1 MVRVIAVIAGLATTL
16 PAIAGEMT
24 ASEAR
29 HYVVGKLFR
38 YTCFDGT
45 RGMARVHDDGSVD
58 GFIQV
63 RGTGLTRYGT
73 MPIGTLRANGERV
86 CASLPHSIVQP
97 CFYLERTHDSGFR
110 GSVVGMS
117 FAYCDFTLQQD
128 AHAEQPVRNG
138 QLSVS
143 ADVAVAEDR

>member
-1 MVRVIAVIAGLATTL
+1 MLRVIAVMAGLATAL
-16 PAIAGEMT
+16 PRGASQMT
-24 ASEAR
+24 VGEAR
-29 HYVVGKLFR
+29 HFVVCKLFR

-45 RGMARVHDDGSVD
+45 RGMARLHDDGSVD

-63 RGTGLTRYGT
+63 RGTGVTRYGT
-73 MPIGTLRANGERV
+73 MPIGTLRPNGERV

-110 GSVVGMS
+110 GSLVGMS

-128 AHAEQPVRNG
+128 AQVDQPA
-138 QLSVS
+138 QKSPLSVA
-143 ADVAVAEDR
+143 ADK

>member
-1 MVRVIAVIAGLATTL
+1 MVRVIAVMAGLATAL
-16 PAIAGEMT
+16 PAIAGEIS

-29 HYVVGKLFR
+29 HFVVGKLFR
-38 YTCFDGT
+38 YTCSDGT
-45 RGMARVHDDGSVD
+45 RGVARVHDDGSVD

-63 RGTGLTRYGT
+63 RGTRLTRYGT
-73 MPIGTLRANGERV
+73 MPVGTLRADGERV
-86 CASLPHSIVQP
+86 CASLPRSIMQP
-97 CFYLERTHDSGFR
+97 CFYLERTDDGAFR

-128 AHAEQPVRNG
+128 AHAEQPVQDR

-143 ADVAVAEDR
+143 TDK

>member
-1 MVRVIAVIAGLATTL
+1 MVRVIAVMAGLATAL

-29 HYVVGKLFR
+29 HFVVGKLFS

-63 RGTGLTRYGT
+63 RGTGLTRYGS
-73 MPIGTLRANGERV
+73 MPVGTLRADGERV
-86 CASLPHSIVQP
+86 CASLPRSIMQP
-97 CFYLERTHDSGFR
+97 CFYLERTNDSGFR
-110 GSVVGMS
+110 GSILGLS
-117 FAYCDFTLQQD
+117 FAYCDFTLHQD
-128 AHAEQPVRNG
+128 AHVEQPVQKG
-138 QLSVS
+138 QLSV
-143 ADVAVAEDR
+143 ATDK

>member
-1 MVRVIAVIAGLATTL
+1 MLRVIAVMVGLAMAL

-24 ASEAR
+24 AGEAR
-29 HYVVGKLFR
+29 HFVVGKLFR

-45 RGMARVHDDGSVD
+45 RGMARVHDNGSVD

-73 MPIGTLRANGERV
+73 MPVGTLRANGERV
-86 CASLPHSIVQP
+86 CASLPHSITQP

-110 GSVVGMS
+110 GSLVGVS

-128 AHAEQPVRNG
+128 VQVDQPAQKG
-138 QLSVS
+138 QLSAA
-143 ADVAVAEDR
+143 ADK

>member
-1 MVRVIAVIAGLATTL
+1 MVRVIAVMAGLATAL

-29 HYVVGKLFR
+29 HFVVDKLFR

-63 RGTGLTRYGT
+63 RGTGLSRYST

-86 CASLPHSIVQP
+86 CASLPRSIMQP
-97 CFYLERTHDSGFR
+97 CFYLERTDNGFR
-110 GSVVGMS
+110 GSILGMS
-117 FAYCDFTLQQD
+117 FAYCDFTLQHD
-128 AHAEQPVRNG
+128 AHVDQPVQKG
-138 QLSVS
+138 QLA
-143 ADVAVAEDR
+143 ADK

>member
-1 MVRVIAVIAGLATTL
+1 MVRVIAVMAGLAIAL

-29 HYVVGKLFR
+29 HFVVGKLFS

-73 MPIGTLRANGERV
+73 MPVGTLRADGERV
-86 CASLPHSIVQP
+86 CASLPRSIMQP
-97 CFYLERTHDSGFR
+97 CFYLERTNDSRFR
-110 GSVVGMS
+110 GSILGLS
-117 FAYCDFTLQQD
+117 FAYCDFTLHQG
-128 AHAEQPVRNG
+128 AHVEQPAQNG
-138 QLSVS
+138 QLSVA
-143 ADVAVAEDR
+143 ADK